1 MSDDPIERHFKTEG
15 TVESYDDDRK
25 LSSNNASEVRRS
37 ISPTIKQQRIRSSAN
52 KILNCNQTK
61 VAVIYV
67 GADNVPLGEHNTTNA
82 IHHKG
87 CTGDL
92 SRNQGPALQSP
103 LHILEST
110 VMHVSSDGAHL
121 DELMQGAQMTTDNS
135 VILVERGGPATSGDL
150 AS

>member
-37 ISPTIKQQRIRSSAN
+37 ISPTIKQQRIRSSAI
-52 KILNCNQTK
+52 KILNCNQAK

-103 LHILEST
+103 PTYIRKYGDARKLGRR
-110 VMHVSSDGAHL
+110 SS
-121 DELMQGAQMTTDNS
+121 
-135 VILVERGGPATSGDL
+135 
-150 AS
+150 